1 MARLQPI
8 SQVILP
14 VEQLRAFGQ
23 TWIANRGC
31 LSRTPPNSSMQL
43 GFLIDGEVAKALS
56 TMLGNI
62 PIVKPNGDS
71 LLPKEKDCIELGD
84 VRVVGGIR
92 SQNFDV
98 GYRPDGVRIAYDSK
112 TLNDTKSVQKNY

>member
-1 MARLQPI
+1 
-8 SQVILP
+8 
-14 VEQLRAFGQ
+14 
-23 TWIANRGC
+23 
-31 LSRTPPNSSMQL
+31 MQL